1 MVVATRAPVLGAGF
15 VSLLLNP
22 AHRIFTPAHVHVA
35 EIDSIDLAARHVV
48 TSRPESA
55 WAGGDCAAVP
65 HPTGGWLA
73 CRTRGWR
80 GDTTIDLEAVTRKRD
95 AASG

>member
-35 EIDSIDLAARHVV
+35 EIDSIDL
-48 TSRPESA
+48 PQPK
-55 WAGGDCAAVP
+55 GGR
-65 HPTGGWLA
+65 LA
-73 CRTRGWR
+73 CGKRGWS
-80 GDTTIDLEAVTRKRD
+80 GVTTIDLEALKRERE